1 MIQKHIFGS
10 VIQHVDPPH
19 LNLIPIPIL
28 DDRIIAHAHE
38 NVITYSKCMGEAIKK
53 ESQAIA
59 LVEQEIESWNKK

>member
-1 MIQKHIFGS
+1 M
-10 VIQHVDPPH
+10 
-19 LNLIPIPIL
+19 LTPIL